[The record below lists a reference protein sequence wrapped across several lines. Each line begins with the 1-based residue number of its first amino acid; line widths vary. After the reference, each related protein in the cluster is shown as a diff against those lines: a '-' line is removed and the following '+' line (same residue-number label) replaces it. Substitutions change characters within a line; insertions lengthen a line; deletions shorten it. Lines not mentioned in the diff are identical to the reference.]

1 MTNETAKVLLMIIL
15 IGGLEA
21 AIHLPDLWKSRRWKS
36 QHWTS
41 LGRAL
46 ARAWLAIA
54 PTDNLLQLAV
64 LKLKS
69 DRHRPVH

>member
-1 MTNETAKVLLMIIL
+1 MTNETAKVLLMILL

-21 AIHLPDLWKSRRWKS
+21 AIHLPDLCRSQRWT
-36 QHWTS
+36 W
-41 LGRAL
+41 LGRAI

-54 PTDNLLQLAV
+54 PIDNLPQLAV

-69 DRHRPVH
+69 DRRRPVH